1 MVLFSALTNESLRRG
16 LIVKKKNSDPDNGDG
31 QEDDELTDQ
40 QKNLLTLVVLLEL
53 LALIYAVM
61 LAVRVEGD
69 NKALH
74 ILAAIIAPVLY
85 IIYNKAMM

>member
-16 LIVKKKNSDPDNGDG
+16 LVVKKKNSDPGNGDDS
-31 QEDDELTDQ
+31 QELTDQ

-53 LALIYAVM
+53 LALVYAVM
-61 LAVRVEGD
+61 LAARVEGN

-85 IIYNKAMM
+85 IIYNKAIM